1 MTKKQ
6 IMTTKNL
13 FYILIAL
20 FLGIEPI
27 LSQSNLLDNVKKNPK
42 NAIEMCNKFK
52 ELNKRGISANSDE
65 ALNYVSKKSNLNQV
79 NAEILS
85 IYVIGLHCPNVI

>member
-1 MTKKQ
+1 MKTK
-6 IMTTKNL
+6 IS
-13 FYILIAL
+13 FYSFLIAL
-20 FLGIEPI
+20 FLGIEAVY
-27 LSQSNLLDNVKKNPK
+27 SQSNLLDSVKKNPQ

-52 ELNKRGISANSDE
+52 ELNKKGISANSDE

-85 IYVIGLHCPNVI
+85 IYIIGLHCPNVT

>member
-1 MTKKQ
+1 MKTK
-6 IMTTKNL
+6 IS
-13 FYILIAL
+13 FYSFLIAL
-20 FLGIEPI
+20 FLGIEAVY
-27 LSQSNLLDNVKKNPK
+27 SQSNLLDSVKKNPQ

-52 ELNKRGISANSDE
+52 ELNKKGISANSDE

-85 IYVIGLHCPNVI
+85 IYVIGLHCPNVT

>member
-1 MTKKQ
+1 MCNKRYEMKKSYL
-6 IMTTKNL
+6 ILL
-13 FYILIAL
+13 FMFL
-20 FLGIEPI
+20 LGIDSSY
-27 LSQSNLLDNVKKNPK
+27 SQSNLLESVKKNPK

-52 ELNKRGISANSDE
+52 ELNRKGVSANSEE
-65 ALNYVSKKSNLNQV
+65 ALNYVSKRNKLDEV